1 MGFFKKI
8 GGFVK
13 KATKQ
18 ISFKNLVKVAGG
30 LDPTGLVGT
39 MQNAHYE
46 KKAIAEQRKAQ
57 AQYDAQVAQ
66 QAQAQANA
74 MAKSSPNIGDILTG
88 AAGGALVGAGNVLG
102 GSSTAVQTGATFVDN
117 TLSTWFKQNWLKVF
131 GAVTGVTLLI
141 ILIVK
146 LTKKNH
152 STSRR
157 R

>member
-18 ISFKNLVKVAGG
+18 VSFKNLVKVGG
-30 LDPTGLVGT
+30 MLDPTGLVSG

-46 KKAIAEQRKAQ
+46 KKALQEQAKAESDAIA
-57 AQYDAQVAQ
+57 
-66 QAQAQANA
+66 QAQAQARN
-74 MAKSSPNIGDILTG
+74 PNIGEILTG
-88 AAGGALVGAGNVLG
+88 AAGGALSGAGNVLA
-102 GSSTAVQTGATFVDN
+102 GSTSAGQTGATLVDN

>member
-8 GGFVK
+8 GSFVK

-18 ISFKNLVKVAGG
+18 ISFKNLVKVGG
-30 LDPTGLVGT
+30 MLDPTGLVGG
-39 MQNAHYE
+39 MQDAHYQ
-46 KKAIAEQRKAQ
+46 KKALREQAKAEA
-57 AQYDAQVAQ
+57 DARA

-88 AAGGALVGAGNVLG
+88 AAGGALTGAGNVLG
-102 GSSTAVQTGATFVDN
+102 GSATAGQAGATLVDN

>member
-18 ISFKNLVKVAGG
+18 ISFKNLVKVGG
-30 LDPTGLVGT
+30 MLDPTGLVSG

-46 KKAIAEQRKAQ
+46 KKALQ
-57 AQYDAQVAQ
+57 Q
-66 QAQAQANA
+66 QAKAEADAMAQANA
-74 MAKSSPNIGDILTG
+74 MARTSPNIGDILTG
-88 AAGGALVGAGNVLG
+88 AAGGALTGAGNVLG
-102 GSSTAVQTGATFVDN
+102 GSSTAGQAGATLVDN

>member
-18 ISFKNLVKVAGG
+18 ISFKNLVKVGG
-30 LDPTGLVGT
+30 MFDPTGLVSG

-46 KKAIAEQRKAQ
+46 KKALQEQAKAEAE
-57 AQYDAQVAQ
+57 AM
-66 QAQAQANA
+66 AQANA
-74 MAKSSPNIGDILTG
+74 MVKSSPNIGDVLIG
-88 AAGGALVGAGNVLG
+88 AAGGALTSAGNVLG
-102 GSSTAVQTGATFVDN
+102 GSSTAGQAGATLVDN

-131 GAVTGVTLLI
+131 GTVTGVTLLVL
-141 ILIVK
+141 LIVK